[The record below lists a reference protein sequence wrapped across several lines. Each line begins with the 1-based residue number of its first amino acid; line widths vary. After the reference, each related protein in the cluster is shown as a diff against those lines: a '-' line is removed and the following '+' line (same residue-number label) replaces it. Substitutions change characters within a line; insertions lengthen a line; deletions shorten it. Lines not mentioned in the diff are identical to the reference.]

1 MNSEEAKRQFMES
14 LNDIEDDMAIVLPR
28 IDIYQDKIIYHL
40 CRAVWRI
47 LIFLVKKIENGKF

>member
-1 MNSEEAKRQFMES
+1 MNPEEAKRLFMES

-40 CRAVWRI
+40 CRAVWLMLR
-47 LIFLVKKIENGKF
+47 FLLKKIENGKF